1 MWKFLWD
8 GSFAPFS
15 EESSAVRVSPIGTD
29 WNSSFDEQCH
39 STASTSLLDALQV
52 SHGTQRC
59 KFPIKMSS
67 YHIKNSSY
75 HIIQPYSTFLQ
86 VFRWISMFYT
96 GLSPTAPPLHTLRS
110 RWMHRNL
117 LQALP
122 ALATPPGRSGDRAS
136 WSASWGP
143 SSATWSTTFHD
154 SKPGGIEERARGPIS
169 NNIL

>member
-29 WNSSFDEQCH
+29 WNWLELQFWWTMSFYCQH
-39 STASTSLLDALQV
+39 FSPWRPPSL
-52 SHGTQRC
+52 TWN
-59 KFPIKMSS
+59 PKMQIS
-67 YHIKNSSY
+67 YQNIKNSSY

-96 GLSPTAPPLHTLRS
+96 GLIPTAPPLHTLRS